1 MAIIKKKDGRERP
14 YFWSLSTGIKLPN
27 GKYKYI
33 NSEKG
38 FASPNDAKDDEAIA
52 RAALKNGTYTE
63 PTKTTL
69 KEYIEKTYLVLKGNL
84 KSYKTTKHHLDR
96 FVGYD
101 DYGCIKL
108 CDLRP
113 IHFAK
118 YKSYMES
125 LGLEQKTVRE
135 ELSAVKSAFN
145 YAVDELEILGKNPA
159 KKTKLP
165 PKTKAKGIHLEPAV
179 MWDQLQKIKKYDYEI
194 YIPLL
199 IMATAGGGRTA
210 EAIGVLETNLNFK
223 NMTVKI
229 DNALDYVDGVLQL
242 TGLKTDAGYR
252 VAPLL
257 PIAKNE
263 IKEWIK
269 YRNDKMKEAITV
281 INKETGEKTIDLT
294 RWKND
299 LGLLWCACDDGRPMS
314 QDFLQRRYRKLKKE
328 HKDLIQMRAY
338 DFRHS
343 YAAGLRFVGVPMAD
357 ISDLMGHTDLAFT
370 AKTYA
375 LPINKIHPEVALKLQ
390 NAMLNV

>member
-33 NSEKG
+33 SSPKG
-38 FASPNDAKDDEAIA
+38 FANPEDAKNDEALA
-52 RAALKNGTYTE
+52 RTALKNGTYTE
-63 PTKTTL
+63 LTKTTL
-69 KEYIEKTYLVLKGNL
+69 KEYIENTYLPLKSNLKG
-84 KSYKTTKHHLDR
+84 YKTMKHHLDR

-101 DYGCIKL
+101 DYGFIKL
-108 CDLRP
+108 SDMRP

-118 YKSYMES
+118 YKTYMEG
-125 LGLEQKTVRE
+125 LGLAQKSVRE

-145 YAVDELEILGKNPA
+145 YAVDELEILGKNPS

-165 PKTKAKGIHLEPAV
+165 PKTKAKGIHLEPNV
-179 MWDQLQKIKKYDYEI
+179 MWGQLQKIKKYDYEI

-210 EAIGVLETNLNFK
+210 EAIGVLETNINFK

-229 DNALDYVDGVLQL
+229 DNALDYLDGILQL
-242 TGLKTDAGYR
+242 TSLKTDAGYR
-252 VAPLL
+252 IAPLL

-269 YRNDKMKEAITV
+269 YRNKKMKEATTI
-281 INKETGEKTIDLT
+281 INKKTGEISIDLT

-299 LGLLWCACDDGRPMS
+299 LGLLWCACDDGRPLS
-314 QDFLQRRYRKLKKE
+314 EDFLQRRYRKLKEE

-357 ISDLMGHTDLAFT
+357 ISDLIGHTDPSFT

-390 NAMLNV
+390 NAMLGI